1 MNGEFMKTE
10 KNENRFYVYVHRLK
24 ATGDVFYI
32 GSGTGFRFSTKS
44 NRSKKWHSV
53 TENGYVAEKICENLT
68 LSEAREMEGLLIS
81 MFHED
86 TLVNFHKPV
95 VVTHLDD
102 AILSDFSYSA
112 DSPSGLIW
120 NVSQN
125 RGRHR
130 HDVGDVAGYME
141 TRNGQ
146 PHRWRVKPT
155 GGSALAVHRIV
166 WALHYPLDKEKLVD
180 HIDGNPFNNKL
191 ENLREVT
198 HLGNARNMKKSS
210 ANKSGVTGVYYKVN
224 KSGDTYWVA
233 TWRDSQGKSK
243 TKNYMVGCYGYDE
256 AFALACAYRKKIIEE
271 LNSQEFSYTNRS

>member
-1 MNGEFMKTE
+1 MKTE
-10 KNENRFYVYVHRLK
+10 NIENKYYVYVHRLK

-155 GGSALAVHRIV
+155 GGGFFSSSQNCMGITLS
-166 WALHYPLDKEKLVD
+166 
-180 HIDGNPFNNKL
+180 
-191 ENLREVT
+191 LR
-198 HLGNARNMKKSS
+198 R
-210 ANKSGVTGVYYKVN
+210 
-224 KSGDTYWVA
+224 
-233 TWRDSQGKSK
+233 
-243 TKNYMVGCYGYDE
+243 
-256 AFALACAYRKKIIEE
+256 RKIG
-271 LNSQEFSYTNRS
+271 